1 MLPGFTACRP
11 PGLFPLTFI
20 LLPIFNMNPINFYPV
35 KYFVEISES
44 DLTGTINLVNIEPK
58 TLLALRSPKGEEW
71 NPEPRK
77 RSNP

>member
-1 MLPGFTACRP
+1 
-11 PGLFPLTFI
+11 
-20 LLPIFNMNPINFYPV
+20 MNPINFYPV

-58 TLLALRSPKGEEW
+58 TLLALRSPKGEEG

-77 RSNP
+77 KSKP